1 MDGLGLLDVTTTL
14 MPVKVTLQRQVRVV
28 GGGAV
33 IGYEIHHGVTQA
45 GPHARPH
52 LEDELGWQQGNV
64 WGVYLHGILE
74 NTAYREQFLARLGW
88 QGQTQDWPHFLDAQ
102 IDHVADSIRETGW
115 AAHLQMRH

>member
-1 MDGLGLLDVTTTL
+1 
-14 MPVKVTLQRQVRVV
+14 V

-33 IGYEIHHGVTQA
+33 IGYEIHHGLTQA
-45 GPHARPH
+45 GPHVRPH

-74 NTAYREQFLARLGW
+74 NTAYRKQFLARLGW
-88 QGQTQDWPHFLDAQ
+88 QGQTQDWQHFLDAQ